1 MEGKKLVRNKS
12 NKMIGGVCS
21 GVADYFG
28 VDPTVVRIVWVLLA
42 FGAGVGILAYIA
54 CWIIMPEA

>member
-1 MEGKKLVRNKS
+1 MEGKKLVRNKT

-28 VDPTVVRIVWVLLA
+28 VDPTIVRIVWVLL
-42 FGAGVGILAYIA
+42 GIRSWSRHTRIHRMLDHNA
-54 CWIIMPEA
+54 